1 VTDEQISQYNVPTRP
16 EKNDASRNAV
26 ELDALPP
33 EVLRQLVNDAIS
45 QHIPAD
51 KLAALHAAE
60 QQGRELLRRI
70 AENLPAVENFLQEE

>member
-1 VTDEQISQYNVPTRP
+1 
-16 EKNDASRNAV
+16 
-26 ELDALPP
+26 
-33 EVLRQLVNDAIS
+33 LVDDAIA

-70 AENLPAVENFLQEE
+70 GENLAAVEDFLQEE